1 MSEECK
7 EELVKEALNAIRGAL
22 MAYLKVSCKKSL
34 SIIRLTGQ
42 KRLRIDFYGL
52 FNYYDPT
59 DNFPRFMDAYSYA
72 VKCAGQEKVNEVL
85 EGEVIGGSDTGY
97 QISIPSEK
105 YEKLC
110 KQLGEA

>member
-34 SIIRLTGQ
+34 RIIRLTGQ
-42 KRLRIDFYGL
+42 KRLRVDFYGL

-72 VKCAGQEKVNEVL
+72 VKCVGQEKVNEVL
-85 EGEVIGGSDTGY
+85 EGEVIEGGDTGH
-97 QISIPSEK
+97 QIAIPSER
-105 YEKLC
+105 YEELC